1 MTYSGQEGVLEERD
15 ITEKEEECET
25 RKHRWWDPPIPRS
38 RCGGE
43 GVVLED
49 RESTGPGG
57 EEITPLH
64 AD

>member
-1 MTYSGQEGVLEERD
+1 MTYSCQEGILEERD